1 MKKVMIVCF
10 AFALFSL
17 NSFAQKK
24 KAPASPPP
32 PPKVE
37 KMEEVA
43 PPPPPPPPPKKKR
56 SHKKHKVEQVKFTP
70 PKIVK
75 DEEVKQN

>member
-10 AFALFSL
+10 AFALFNL

-24 KAPASPPP
+24 KAPAPPP

-43 PPPPPPPPPKKKR
+43 PPPPPPPPPAPPKK
-56 SHKKHKVEQVKFTP
+56 HQKKHKAQKVKFTP

-75 DEEVKQN
+75 DEEIKQN